1 MVEAMKQKL
10 GLALVVVLALGLVS
24 LPGPVG
30 QGGNRAEAAQ
40 STTKKSSA
48 KKPAKKTTSKKSY
61 CGYPAPPLPAGMSDY
76 CAMQYD
82 LYCRRGVGCN
92 QFGR

>member
-1 MVEAMKQKL
+1 MAMKQSSRL
-10 GLALVVVLALGLVS
+10 VILTSAVFMLASQHGWI
-24 LPGPVG
+24 G
-30 QGGNRAEAAQ
+30 QNQGQAEAAQ
-40 STTKKSSA
+40 TTKKSST
-48 KKPAKKTTSKKSY
+48 KKTTSKKPTQKKSY
-61 CGYPAPPLPAGMSDY
+61 CGYPAPPNPAGMSDF